1 MLDRSISLF
10 VEVGSQIFDSFIQ
23 FSGVLG
29 HSIVHL
35 VLDVEGSDD
44 VVVLGLG
51 NTGSSVFLN
60 IGGYTFLR

>member
-10 VEVGSQIFDSFIQ
+10 FKVGSQIFDSFVQ

-29 HSIVHL
+29 YSIVHF

-60 IGGYTFLR
+60 ILQPTFLR